1 MNASLFSL
9 FLLAA
14 PPPAAWGVEPPAG
27 GPEVS
32 TAAATAATAGTPAVA
47 ASTPAVAASTAAVTA
62 GTAALS
68 GPELKRLRNSEI
80 AALRK
85 KQEAELKELEV
96 SLRDKPPGEAGR
108 ARRRLRAAHREDLSR
123 LKARHAAGAGPR
135 AGKPGPLPPPAGK

>member
-32 TAAATAATAGTPAVA
+32 TAAATAATAG
-47 ASTPAVAASTAAVTA
+47 TPAVAASTAAVTA